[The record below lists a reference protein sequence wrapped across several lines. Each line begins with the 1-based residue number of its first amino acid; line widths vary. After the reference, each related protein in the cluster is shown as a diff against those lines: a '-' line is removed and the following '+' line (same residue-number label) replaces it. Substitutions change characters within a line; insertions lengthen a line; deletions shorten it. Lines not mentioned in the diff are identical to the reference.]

1 MNNISSKE
9 ALRLISQAIKEFI
22 SNYTTSNKVKK
33 VVNGNDC
40 TIQVT
45 RVDFQ
50 TTTTKHWNDQE
61 GKINSFYLDI
71 GHPNVAA
78 EPNITISTR
87 VNQTGTLKIKATKTR
102 DNTSEIISR
111 DFYIDG
117 LELEYNSEKHAFIIK
132 GDDPFSKIIF

>member
-9 ALRLISQAIKEFI
+9 ALHLISQAIKEFI

-33 VVNGNDC
+33 VVNENDC
-40 TIQVT
+40 TIQVFKI
-45 RVDFQ
+45 DFHK
-50 TTTTKHWNDQE
+50 TETKHWTDQE

-71 GHPNVAA
+71 GYPDVAV
-78 EPNITISTR
+78 EPHLTIDTKK
-87 VNQTGTLKIKATKTR
+87 NQIGTLKIKATKTR
-102 DNTSEIISR
+102 DNTFESVSM

-117 LELEYNSEKHAFIIK
+117 LELEYNAEKNAFIIK